1 MPDKEKR
8 TIRAKRRRRTSSS
21 APREQASRPSRERPS
36 SPRPAGVSSPAP
48 RPQPQAQP
56 RPQSGG
62 GLPFGGFGGGSGSS
76 GGSSK
81 GKSGCGGKMGCL
93 LIGLLLLFAVFFI
106 LPKLMGGGGERPQD
120 YPEQQPVQQPV
131 QQQPVQQQPQ
141 TQPQPTLAPIPTA
154 EPAAAQPQAASGDG
168 DTWLVMLYQDADDKI
183 LEKDIDID
191 LNEAE
196 RAGSSDRVTI
206 VAQIDR
212 YRGGFRGDG
221 NWTSAKRFYVTYDP
235 DLNRTGSRE
244 LMDLGEVNMSDGDTL
259 VDFVQWAMKNYPA
272 DKYALILSD
281 HGMGWP
287 GGWSDP
293 TARGR
298 GNDNIPLAG
307 ALGDHLYLNELD
319 RSLAKIQQST
329 GLDKFEFIGLDACL
343 MAHIEVFEAL
353 QPYARY
359 AVASQETEPAVGWAY
374 ASFLKALLAHPE
386 MDGRELGRQVV
397 GSYIRADERIVD
409 DYARADMVG
418 RRGIS
423 ARQVVQKMGDAATLS
438 AVDLQAMPN
447 LMNALNHLA
456 FALQGADQR
465 RVAKARTYAQ
475 SYTSV
480 FGRNAR
486 PSYLDLGNLVQLIQR
501 EVRDDA
507 VQQAANEVLTALGQ
521 TVVSE
526 VHGRSKGGSNGM
538 SIFFPASRLYSNRV
552 AGIQSYA
559 MTANRFA
566 YNSLWD
572 DFLAYHYTGRRFNAK
587 ADVPTPEAYTGAVRA
602 PGAGNIQ
609 VSPIKLS
616 SRTASAGRPVLISA
630 DIQGENLGYIY
641 IFTGMFSQD
650 GRSLFVADM
659 DYLESADQRTTG
671 GVTYPD
677 WGDDEFTLEFEW
689 EPLFFGINDGQHTVT
704 ALFSPERYG
713 VRSEDAVYTVDGIYT
728 YADGEQRFARLY
740 FDNES
745 GTLKQVFGYTDKDFS
760 GGAREILP
768 QPGDKFTVLEKWFEL
783 DARGNLTNVVS
794 ELGGTVT
801 FGNTPFEWRELDA
814 PAGEYQVGFVVQDLD
829 GKSQP
834 VYTNILVK

>member
-1 MPDKEKR
+1 M
-8 TIRAKRRRRTSSS
+8 
-21 APREQASRPSRERPS
+21 
-36 SPRPAGVSSPAP
+36 
-48 RPQPQAQP
+48 
-56 RPQSGG
+56 GG
-62 GLPFGGFGGGSGSS
+62 GLPGGLGGLGGGSR
-76 GGSSK
+76 

-93 LIGLLLLFAVFFI
+93 LMGLLLLFVLFFI
-106 LPKLMGGGGERPQD
+106 LPKLLGGGGERPAD
-120 YPEQQPVQQPV
+120 YEQPPAQQPV
-131 QQQPVQQQPQ
+131 QQQPIQQQPQ
-141 TQPQPTLAPIPTA
+141 QPPQPTLAPIPTA
-154 EPAAAQPQAASGDG
+154 EPAAPPQAASGDG

-206 VAQIDR
+206 ISQIDR

-221 NWTSAKRFYVTYDP
+221 NWTSAKRFYVTYDAN
-235 DLNRTGSRE
+235 LNQIGSRE

-259 VDFVQWAMKNYPA
+259 VDFVQWAVQNYPA

-298 GNDNIPLAG
+298 GDDNIPLAG

-329 GLDKFEFIGLDACL
+329 AIDKFEFIGLDACL

-386 MDGRELGRQVV
+386 MDGKTLGKEVV

-418 RRGIS
+418 RRGVT
-423 ARQVVQKMGDAATLS
+423 ARQIVQKMGNTATLS
-438 AVDLQAMPN
+438 AIDLQAMPN
-447 LMNALNHLA
+447 LINALNHLA
-456 FALQGADQR
+456 FALQSANQKQ
-465 RVAKARTYAQ
+465 VAKARNYAQ

-501 EVRDDA
+501 EVQNDG
-507 VQQAANEVLTALGQ
+507 VQTAATEVLNALGQ
-521 TVVSE
+521 AVTAE
-526 VHGRSKGGSNGM
+526 VHGRGKGGSHGM
-538 SIFFPASRLYSNRV
+538 SIYFPASRLFSNRV

-559 MTANRFA
+559 ITANRFA

-587 ADVPTPEAYTGAVRA
+587 TDAPTPEAYTGAVRA
-602 PGAGNIQ
+602 PGAGSIQ
-609 VSPIKLS
+609 VSPIKTS
-616 SRTASAGRPVLISA
+616 AKTASSGKPVVISA

-641 IFTGMFSQD
+641 LFTGMFD
-650 GRSLFVADM
+650 NNGRSLFVADM

-677 WGDDEFTLEFEW
+677 WGDDAFTLEFEW

-704 ALFSPERYG
+704 ALFSPLRYG
-713 VRSEDAVYTVDGIYT
+713 LRSEDAVYTVEGVYT
-728 YADGEQRFARLY
+728 YADGEKRFARLY
-740 FDNES
+740 FNNET
-745 GTLKQVFGYTDKDFS
+745 GTLQQVFGYTDKDFN

-768 QPGDKFTVLEKWFEL
+768 QPGDKFTVLEKWFDL
-783 DARGNLTNVVS
+783 DASGKMTGVVS

-801 FGNTPFEWRELDA
+801 FGDSPLEWRELDA

-834 VYTNILVK
+834 VYTTILVK